1 LNIRKINHVAHAA
14 ALGEQMSAAVAHLFV
29 AEATTSMAQTS
40 AIMGRNRGEEHAC
53 AAPFVTD
60 KGRIN
65 FAAIARR
72 RVSFNFFFP
81 DYCTNGAHK
90 ERDLDVKGRK
100 EMVEKRSV

>member
-1 LNIRKINHVAHAA
+1 
-14 ALGEQMSAAVAHLFV
+14 
-29 AEATTSMAQTS
+29 
-40 AIMGRNRGEEHAC
+40 MGRNRGEEHAC

-81 DYCTNGAHK
+81 DYCTKCAHK
-90 ERDLDVKGRK
+90 KRDLDVKGRK